1 MTFDSAIHFF
11 TLPQD
16 ENAEPTVLIVGDLA
30 NPFVPMPFSKLMLNA
45 ANDKERLNGLIE
57 RLYNYYNPD
66 YYAQSRLTHNSA
78 VGSALKACMDLL
90 DNDGKQDC
98 KC

>member
-1 MTFDSAIHFF
+1 
-11 TLPQD
+11 
-16 ENAEPTVLIVGDLA
+16 
-30 NPFVPMPFSKLMLNA
+30 MLNV
-45 ANDKERLNGLIE
+45 ANDKDRLNGLID

-78 VGSALKACMDLL
+78 VGSALKAFIDLL
-90 DNDGKQDC
+90 DNDGKKQR